1 MHTLTHAINAIFNN
15 NNNKQQILL
24 KIINL
29 SNYSSSPCK

>member
-1 MHTLTHAINAIFNN
+1 MHTLTHAINAIFN